1 MNLCY
6 LCMKKLP
13 LLFIF
18 SLLLL
23 SCGVKLPASYYE
35 KSLTEQTYLENY
47 RNTYGLYFHSVP
59 LQIHLENEYN
69 TYQWNHA
76 DNPVLL
82 KNVRQRPYF
91 HLYRAN
97 DTLIITNRHI
107 SFSHVINFRDIGGL
121 QTSERKTVKWGKI
134 FRSDNLSGLKKS
146 EFQKFNDLGIESVY
160 DLRTES
166 EIKGKED
173 RLPETVRY
181 VHFPTVKDNGDLLT
195 QLKGKVINGEI
206 SEEESIRLT
215 LDLYQGSVTE
225 NLPAFRTLVHEILKS
240 DKPVLYHCSAGKDRT
255 GIITALILSI
265 LKVDRQTILNEY
277 LLSNYYRRAK
287 IEKMLGKAKLAK
299 VIKPHLNLVV
309 IKNFMKVDAQYLNA
323 TFEIIDKKYGGMD
336 KFIKNE
342 LGINDQTRS
351 LLINKLTY

>member
-1 MNLCY
+1 MNLCC
-6 LCMKKLP
+6 LSMKKLP

-18 SLLLL
+18 SLLL

-35 KSLTEQTYLENY
+35 KSLTEQTYLEND
-47 RNTYGLYFHSVP
+47 RNTYALHFRSLP
-59 LQIHLENEYN
+59 LQIQLEHADKSF
-69 TYQWNHA
+69 QWNHA

-82 KNVRQRPYF
+82 KNFRQRPYF
-91 HLYRAN
+91 HLYYPT
-97 DTLIITNRHI
+97 DTLILTNRHI
-107 SFSHVINFRDIGGL
+107 SFSQVINFRDIGGL
-121 QTSERKTVKWGKI
+121 QTSEGKTIKWGKI
-134 FRSDNLSGLKKS
+134 FRSDNLSGLKKN

-166 EIKGKED
+166 EIKDKED

-181 VHFPTVKDNGDLLT
+181 IHFPTVKDNGDLLT

-206 SEEESIRLT
+206 SEEESIKLT
-215 LDLYQGSVTE
+215 LDLYRGSVTE
-225 NLPAFRTLVHEILKS
+225 NLPAFRELTDKILNS

-277 LLSNYYRRAK
+277 LLSNYYRSTK

-299 VIKPHLNLVV
+299 VIKPHLNLKV
-309 IKNFMKVDAQYLNA
+309 IENFMKVDARYLNA
-323 TFEIIDKKYGGMD
+323 TFEIIDQKYGGMD